1 MGATI
6 FVALIA
12 VVALAVWLPST
23 RDEGPPAGAH
33 GVGVAGSVIAGAEAH
48 SGEGPTSERGH
59 NHDDEDAGAPT
70 SGDRVAVVKEDSA
83 SSSEDE
89 HEHGGPEKADEHAGE
104 ETPHTDED
112 SALSLEKLQRLG
124 VEVAVAD
131 DGPIALEIE
140 RPAEV
145 KFDSDLVVHIVP
157 RVAGVVSKVAT
168 AEGQTVEKDQLL
180 AVLQSRELAELKAAY
195 LADLERLS
203 LAGEN
208 FERERRLWEKKISS
222 EKDYLAE
229 KSAFAEAKI
238 ALTASEQKLRAL
250 GLSQQYVDTLKE
262 SPTDLTNYEIRAPIG
277 GTVIERHLSL
287 GEAVSTDAAVF
298 MIAETSSVWVD
309 ITVHPEDLPNV
320 GPGQTVQ
327 IELGNGS
334 NLKGS
339 ISFVTA
345 NVHEET
351 RTAVARVI
359 IDSADGRLKPG
370 MFVKALI
377 EVGKETGEVRI
388 PKSAVQNFNN
398 SPVVFVQEGDSF
410 EPRPVRLGRENSKYV
425 QILAGVEEGE
435 SYAAEGAF
443 TLKALIQK
451 SQIGEGHAH

>member
-1 MGATI
+1 
-6 FVALIA
+6 
-12 VVALAVWLPST
+12 
-23 RDEGPPAGAH
+23 
-33 GVGVAGSVIAGAEAH
+33 
-48 SGEGPTSERGH
+48 
-59 NHDDEDAGAPT
+59 
-70 SGDRVAVVKEDSA
+70 
-83 SSSEDE
+83 
-89 HEHGGPEKADEHAGE
+89 
-104 ETPHTDED
+104 
-112 SALSLEKLQRLG
+112 
-124 VEVAVAD
+124 
-131 DGPIALEIE
+131 
-140 RPAEV
+140 
-145 KFDSDLVVHIVP
+145 VHVVP

-168 AEGQTVEKDQLL
+168 KEGETVEKDQLL
-180 AVLQSRELAELKAAY
+180 AVLQSRELAEVKAAY

-203 LAGEN
+203 LAREN
-208 FERERRLWEKKISS
+208 FEREKRLWEKKISS

-229 KSAFAEAKI
+229 KTEFAEAKI
-238 ALTASEQKLRAL
+238 ALTASEQKLWAL
-250 GLSQQYVDTLKE
+250 GLSQQYVDTLKG
-262 SPTDLTNYEIRAPIG
+262 SSTDLTNYEIRAPIG

-309 ITVHPEDLPNV
+309 ITVYPEDLPNV

-327 IELGNGS
+327 IELGNGPD
-334 NLKGS
+334 LEGS

-351 RTAVARVI
+351 RTAVGRVI

-425 QILAGVEEGE
+425 QILTGVEEGE

-451 SQIGEGHAH
+451 SQMGEGHGH

>member
-1 MGATI
+1 MGASI
-6 FVALIA
+6 FVALLA
-12 VVALAVWLPST
+12 VVALAIWLPST
-23 RDEGPPAGAH
+23 TEEEERAAAHVEDEASIIAN
-33 GVGVAGSVIAGAEAH
+33 VGAH
-48 SGEGPTSERGH
+48 SGERQTSESGR
-59 NHDDEDAGAPT
+59 DDVNEGAGAPL
-70 SGDRVAVVKEDSA
+70 SGDGVAVVKEGSA
-83 SSSEDE
+83 ASAEGE
-89 HEHGGPEKADEHAGE
+89 HVNGGAENADEHAGE
-104 ETPHTDED
+104 ETPHDNED

-145 KFDSDLVVHIVP
+145 KFDSDLVVHVVP
-157 RVAGVVSKVAT
+157 RVAGVVSMVA
-168 AEGQTVEKDQLL
+168 AKEGETVEKDQLL
-180 AVLQSRELAELKAAY
+180 AVLQSRELAEVKAAY

-203 LAGEN
+203 LAREN
-208 FERERRLWEKKISS
+208 FEREKRLWEKKISS

-229 KSAFAEAKI
+229 KTAFAEAKI

-250 GLSQQYVDTLKE
+250 GLSQQYFDTLKG

-309 ITVHPEDLPNV
+309 ITVYPEDLPNV

-327 IELGNGS
+327 IELGNGPD
-334 NLKGS
+334 LEGS

-377 EVGKETGEVRI
+377 ELGKETGEVRI

-398 SPVVFVQEGDSF
+398 SPVVFVREGDSF

-451 SQIGEGHAH
+451 SQMGEGHGH